1 MRGNYRKDGG
11 FSLIELLVV
20 IALIGV
26 LSTIALMSFAGTR
39 TKARDAKRK
48 ADLHQVQT
56 ALGVFY
62 DSRGTYPTSTA
73 VWNAGAAD
81 YGAASSTGAASYN
94 AIAPYISDNVAILP
108 TDPLNTT
115 NDPLVND
122 TYMYRYVSNDGKSF
136 AIVFETENP
145 DDDSPYVII
154 GW

>member
-1 MRGNYRKDGG
+1 MKKSDLKGDG

-62 DSRGTYPTSTA
+62 DSRGTYPTSTS

-81 YGAASSTGAASYN
+81 YGAASTTGSADYNNLASYLATN
-94 AIAPYISDNVAILP
+94 IAILP
-108 TDPLNTT
+108 MDPLNLT
-115 NDPLVND
+115 NNPLAND
-122 TYMYRYVSNDGKSF
+122 TYMYRYVSNNGKNF
-136 AIVFETENP
+136 AIVYVTENP
-145 DDDSPYVII
+145 DDTDPQAMLS
-154 GW
+154 W